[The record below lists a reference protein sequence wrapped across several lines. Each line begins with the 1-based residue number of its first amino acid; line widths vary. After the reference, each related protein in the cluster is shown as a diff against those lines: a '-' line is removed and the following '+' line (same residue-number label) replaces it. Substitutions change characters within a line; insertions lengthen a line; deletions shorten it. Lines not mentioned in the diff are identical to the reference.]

1 MVCGWRTKLRSD
13 RLDKLNIWNE
23 CWQLY
28 RGLEDFSSKEDWQ
41 AKLVLPK
48 AFSSVKQATN
58 IISRLL
64 NSAKNPWQ
72 LEPYDL
78 ENQVQ
83 VLRADKMTE
92 LTRAFLEKA
101 KYTAAFL
108 EGLECG
114 FVTGVGVWK
123 LWWGLVPRTRI
134 RVETVQMPV
143 GTPQQMG
150 SMPQDMELPG
160 LGATPPGVP
169 MEAPVDFSQP
179 YPVGQQPKELMQQDN
194 QLYPTQLPNEAL
206 GQLGGAFAPQ
216 AAPQTQQRKQIV
228 KEEIL
233 EGQLFLRAVD
243 PYNFF
248 WLDGSRF
255 NNWTGTLE
263 QMEIPQWELNDL
275 AKQGVFGPDGEEKV
289 KNIKPTKLNEYDTRS
304 RLRFNERSQTGYGPV
319 DGAGNV
325 QLIEYYGP
333 IICNGQLLD
342 KFGHLLIANDNT
354 VLINKTNTLWI
365 KKPPYVAYSPLKLP
379 FRVDGVGIIEMVREL
394 NKALSKIA
402 NLSVDTLMYRL
413 LSLFEVNIDAFENPE
428 DFETGMT
435 PGKIF
440 RRNRT
445 FAGQPGIT
453 PVRFED
459 ISQGSMQVSAELD
472 RSFQEGAFV
481 SEIQQG
487 IPRYRGLQSA
497 TEVSAKEENQKSF
510 FGSMAAQIEQDAL
523 LPIIDMAADLIFQ
536 FIDTSNDPRVA
547 AILGVDADI
556 LAGISR
562 EELMEMIQGD
572 YIIKVT
578 GITGQLQKAEML
590 QNLVQ
595 VMNIIGQNSEA
606 WLPYLHQDE
615 LLRRILEAFRP
626 AIHDIEKI
634 IADPATVA
642 ASKAA
647 TQSEQLTPEML
658 KMIPQLAEQA
668 HMIELQKQK
677 QKQEAEQAQL
687 QQLQQAIAIKS
698 AEQQIEMTD
707 VEIALKKKELRAPI
721 PAPIAATN

>member
-1 MVCGWRTKLRSD
+1 
-13 RLDKLNIWNE
+13 
-23 CWQLY
+23 
-28 RGLEDFSSKEDWQ
+28 
-41 AKLVLPK
+41 
-48 AFSSVKQATN
+48 
-58 IISRLL
+58 
-64 NSAKNPWQ
+64 
-72 LEPYDL
+72 
-78 ENQVQ
+78 
-83 VLRADKMTE
+83 
-92 LTRAFLEKA
+92 
-101 KYTAAFL
+101 
-108 EGLECG
+108 
-114 FVTGVGVWK
+114 
-123 LWWGLVPRTRI
+123 
-134 RVETVQMPV
+134 
-143 GTPQQMG
+143 
-150 SMPQDMELPG
+150 
-160 LGATPPGVP
+160 
-169 MEAPVDFSQP
+169 
-179 YPVGQQPKELMQQDN
+179 
-194 QLYPTQLPNEAL
+194 
-206 GQLGGAFAPQ
+206 
-216 AAPQTQQRKQIV
+216 
-228 KEEIL
+228 
-233 EGQLFLRAVD
+233 
-243 PYNFF
+243 
-248 WLDGSRF
+248 
-255 NNWTGTLE
+255 
-263 QMEIPQWELNDL
+263 
-275 AKQGVFGPDGEEKV
+275 
-289 KNIKPTKLNEYDTRS
+289 
-304 RLRFNERSQTGYGPV
+304 
-319 DGAGNV
+319 
-325 QLIEYYGP
+325 
-333 IICNGQLLD
+333 
-342 KFGHLLIANDNT
+342 
-354 VLINKTNTLWI
+354 
-365 KKPPYVAYSPLKLP
+365 
-379 FRVDGVGIIEMVREL
+379 
-394 NKALSKIA
+394 
-402 NLSVDTLMYRL
+402 
-413 LSLFEVNIDAFENPE
+413 
-428 DFETGMT
+428 
-435 PGKIF
+435 
-440 RRNRT
+440 
-445 FAGQPGIT
+445 
-453 PVRFED
+453 
-459 ISQGSMQVSAELD
+459 MQVSAELD